1 MSLFSIFIFRFNSL
15 LSFGLIVAKQ
25 CEELMKELKTKGMAI
40 NPVDSP
46 DAFKE
51 KVKPLYKEFEGKI
64 GKDVMDAF
72 FAATK

>member
-1 MSLFSIFIFRFNSL
+1 MQKA
-15 LSFGLIVAKQ
+15 VADSVTEAIPLQRAKNAKNI
-25 CEELMKELKTKGMAI
+25 EELMKELKTKGMAI

>member
-1 MSLFSIFIFRFNSL
+1 
-15 LSFGLIVAKQ
+15 
-25 CEELMKELKTKGMAI
+25 MKELKTKGMAI